1 MEKVNPFQPNGPV
14 APGMF
19 SGRLHEI
26 LALEKGLFQTKNG
39 NPLNFLVTGERGIGK
54 SSLLNYL
61 RPLAEGSIK
70 SPDFDHFNFVT
81 VSVKISDTM
90 GLVTLIKLIERN
102 IKRQVGKV
110 DRVRNF
116 LDETWSFVQRIKIMD
131 SGVQR
136 AESVDDPDLLIDDLA
151 YSLSKTCA
159 RIISPER
166 GEERK
171 DGITFFIDESD
182 NAPPE
187 LRIGYFFKVLSE
199 TLQQYE
205 CNNINFIVAGL
216 PDITEKLYASHE
228 SSLRVFSELKIRE
241 LKTEDRYYVIE
252 KGIDQGNQ
260 INDVA
265 TTISKAAKSHI
276 STLSEGYP
284 HFIQQFSYSAF
295 EFNSDGEIS
304 EDDVLSGAFKQGGA
318 LDAIG
323 SRYYASRYHEQ
334 IKSDEYREVLSIMA
348 ENMNDWTTKGY
359 IKSSFSGSD
368 QTLNNALQALTSRR
382 IILRNQS
389 KRGEYRLQQK
399 GFALWIKLFGERD
412 K

>member
-19 SGRLHEI
+19 SGRFNEI

-70 SPDFDHFNFVT
+70 SPDFDHFNFIT
-81 VSVKISDTM
+81 VNITISEKM

-110 DRVRNF
+110 DKIRSF

-131 SGVQR
+131 SGVER

-151 YSLSKTCA
+151 YSLSQTCA
-159 RIISPER
+159 RITSPEK

-182 NAPPE
+182 NSPPE

-199 TLQQYE
+199 MLQQNE

-241 LKTEDRYYVIE
+241 LKPEDRYYVIE
-252 KGIDQGNQ
+252 KGIDKGNQ
-260 INDVA
+260 INSEE
-265 TTISKAAKSHI
+265 TTISKSAKSHI

-304 EDDVLSGAFKQGGA
+304 EDDVLSGAFGQGGA

-323 SRYYASRYHEQ
+323 SRYYASRYNEQ

-348 ENMNDWTTKGY
+348 ENMNDWTTKNY
-359 IKSSFSGSD
+359 IKRKFSGSD

-399 GFALWIKLFGERD
+399 GFALWIKLFGERG